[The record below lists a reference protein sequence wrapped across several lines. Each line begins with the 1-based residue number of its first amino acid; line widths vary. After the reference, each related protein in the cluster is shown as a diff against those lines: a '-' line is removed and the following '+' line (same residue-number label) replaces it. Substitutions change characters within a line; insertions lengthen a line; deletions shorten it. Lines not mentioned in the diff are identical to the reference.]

1 MGLLESATAG
11 PMGQLLGMTVWGQ
24 QFLGWRFS
32 LATASRITH
41 VGGHLCAE
49 SAGTGLFAAII
60 KLSSPIS
67 LPAFA
72 PRLITTSPDTLTHL
86 LFVPSSPS
94 SHLLVPLSAPL
105 VMQPGTYGL
114 VFGGGDAAIVQ
125 NPYTPF
131 GATGTGVMPT
141 NNSDLPGST
150 YFFGD
155 QARWNALAPSNNN
168 LRFAVEFETI
178 GSGGSTPPAPPSG
191 LRIS

>member
-11 PMGQLLGMTVWGQ
+11 SAGQLLGMTVWGQ

-41 VGGHLCAE
+41 IGGHLRTDF
-49 SAGTGLFAAII
+49 AGTGLFAAIV
-60 KLSSPIS
+60 KLSSPTS

-72 PRLITTSPDTLTHL
+72 PHLIAMSLDTLAHL
-86 LFVPSSPS
+86 LFVASSPS
-94 SHLLVPLSAPL
+94 SQLLVPLSAPL
-105 VMQPGTYGL
+105 ALQPGTYGL
-114 VFGGGDAAIVQ
+114 IFGGADTAVEQ

-155 QARWNALAPSNNN
+155 EIRWNALAPSKI
-168 LRFAVEFETI
+168 RFAVKFEAI
-178 GSGGSTPPAPPSG
+178 GAGDATAPAPPTG